1 MLLDP
6 EIIAAELRRPDS
18 ADPVL
23 EDAPDLDRRPRLDFE
38 PVSPASIYSSPRRRG
53 FGDTPRD
60 TPRDVGADVGA
71 DDAALVAMY
80 GPGYA
85 RGEFG
90 VAGGAPDTGDVAA
103 TRRTREVSNE
113 GMHEAAERRGEA
125 DERVTA
131 RLYREQLEA
140 EAAMEAELPHAAA
153 TAQPKPKPEPQVGFA
168 VPPAATAASPTKA
181 ALVEASKAS
190 ARTEVA
196 PAAGHSSL
204 RDVVKLRIEN
214 DLRNQISHAV
224 EGAASHRS
232 PAAAEAGFGAGT
244 EGRIAAGVGSGP

>member
-1 MLLDP
+1 VLLDP

-23 EDAPDLDRRPRLDFE
+23 EDAPDIDRHPRLDWGE
-38 PVSPASIYSSPRRRG
+38 PVSPASIYSSPRRRV

-60 TPRDVGADVGA
+60 TPRDVGA

-90 VAGGAPDTGDVAA
+90 VAGGAPDTGDDA
-103 TRRTREVSNE
+103 TMRRPREVSNE
-113 GMHEAAERRGEA
+113 GVHEAAERRSEA
-125 DERVTA
+125 EELVTA

-140 EAAMEAELPHAAA
+140 EAALEAELPHAAA
-153 TAQPKPKPEPQVGFA
+153 TAQPKPKLKEPQVGFA
-168 VPPAATAASPTKA
+168 VPPAAAAASPTKA
-181 ALVEASKAS
+181 ALVDASKAS

-214 DLRNQISHAV
+214 DLRNQISHAG

-244 EGRIAAGVGSGP
+244 EDESQLKWGVGLS